1 MWQICADI
9 NEEYNTA
16 YNASEQGFSMLALF
30 YTPLTVLKVIRKT
43 LTCQQVSQSP
53 EAGLPLTK
61 VKYAQK

>member
-1 MWQICADI
+1 
-9 NEEYNTA
+9 
-16 YNASEQGFSMLALF
+16 MLALF
-30 YTPLTVLKVIRKT
+30 YTPLTVFKVIRKT